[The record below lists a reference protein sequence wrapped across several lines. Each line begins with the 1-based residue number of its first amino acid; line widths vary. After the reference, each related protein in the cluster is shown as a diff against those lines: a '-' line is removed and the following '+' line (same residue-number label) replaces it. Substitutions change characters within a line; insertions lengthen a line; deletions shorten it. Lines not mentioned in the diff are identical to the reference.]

1 MTLTADDARKLADL
15 FLDTAKKVDDYLDAQ
30 WETKSIGR
38 AEYETLSE
46 SAKTLLR
53 LSSFMTTNAVG
64 LSIAQMQDD
73 SAELKDVVKKANRS
87 LGKLKKVKAVI
98 RLVAGVADLAVAITA
113 KDAKATWKA
122 VKGLADELK

>member
-64 LSIAQMQDD
+64 LSIVQMQDD